1 LLGTVGITL
10 DVEENSRDIPK
21 SQAPLCY
28 LVVTG
33 QVHSREKLAGL
44 LWGDKPEAN
53 AKANLRKALSGLRQ
67 LFGDALLVTRQ
78 TVAFNRESDY
88 WLDVETFESALAED
102 DAASAKLDPLCEAVE
117 LYRGEFLEGFSVRQ
131 ALEFEEWVLQER
143 ERLRLS
149 FEFDSFGQRLLKG
162 ILAAKHGCHGFYA
175 LQDSFES
182 IQLPRTLIPG

>member
-1 LLGTVGITL
+1 MPGTVGITL
-10 DVEENSRDIPK
+10 DIEENSRDIPK

-53 AKANLRKALSGLRQ
+53 AKVNLRKGLSGLRQ

-88 WLDVETFESALAED
+88 WL
-102 DAASAKLDPLCEAVE
+102 
-117 LYRGEFLEGFSVRQ
+117 
-131 ALEFEEWVLQER
+131 
-143 ERLRLS
+143 
-149 FEFDSFGQRLLKG
+149 
-162 ILAAKHGCHGFYA
+162 
-175 LQDSFES
+175 
-182 IQLPRTLIPG
+182 